1 MQIRRVGRKPVRLL
15 EDNGPSWEYGEGLC
29 REWNVRAIQF
39 VLEVGKE
46 SRGVGR
52 AFPAGEQR
60 V

>member
-1 MQIRRVGRKPVRLL
+1 MRLL